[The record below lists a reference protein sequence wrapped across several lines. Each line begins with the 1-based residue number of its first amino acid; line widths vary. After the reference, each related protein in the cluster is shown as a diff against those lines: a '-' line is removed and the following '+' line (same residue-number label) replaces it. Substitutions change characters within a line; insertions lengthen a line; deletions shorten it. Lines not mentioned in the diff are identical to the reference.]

1 MIPFRRTWRV
11 TDLLIDRD
19 LPLIERARAL
29 QWYKDIKFPM
39 GAREEKRLSK
49 EGWLGSCSV
58 RGGRPKPMVTEKHL
72 FLGFYRR
79 LLVHLLSTSTRR
91 WNYIWYA
98 IRLVVSISS
107 DVKRYSSLRSGALSC
122 RWITYFWPVSLLRRF
137 ERRSVGLSSARSL
150 PLKGARKA
158 KAGNSRVERTRIE
171 YDRTSS
177 FELSRVSALVHNPA
191 AIESA

>member
-1 MIPFRRTWRV
+1 MPLKTGIPSNQSTRGV
-11 TDLLIDRD
+11 EHNTDFGQEIDRD

-39 GAREEKRLSK
+39 GEHAPREEKRLSK

-72 FLGFYRR
+72 FFGFYRR

-107 DVKRYSSLRSGALSC
+107 DVKRYSSLRSGALLDNLFLTSQ
-122 RWITYFWPVSLLRRF
+122 
-137 ERRSVGLSSARSL
+137 SSKEVRA
-150 PLKGARKA
+150 
-158 KAGNSRVERTRIE
+158 
-171 YDRTSS
+171 
-177 FELSRVSALVHNPA
+177 
-191 AIESA
+191 